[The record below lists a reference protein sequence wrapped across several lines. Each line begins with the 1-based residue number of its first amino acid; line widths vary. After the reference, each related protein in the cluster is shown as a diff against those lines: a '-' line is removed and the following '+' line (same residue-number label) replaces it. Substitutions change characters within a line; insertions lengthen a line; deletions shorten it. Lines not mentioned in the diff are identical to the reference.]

1 MKMRREAAGRITR
14 AVKTA
19 QSGWRSPAISSRNSN
34 TSNAYKKRFPP
45 EYNIEQV
52 LKQVSQKTTLLPQWT
67 VQ

>member
-1 MKMRREAAGRITR
+1 MKIRRAAAGKITR

-45 EYNIEQV
+45 EYNIEHV
-52 LKQVSQKTTLLPQWT
+52 K
-67 VQ
+67 